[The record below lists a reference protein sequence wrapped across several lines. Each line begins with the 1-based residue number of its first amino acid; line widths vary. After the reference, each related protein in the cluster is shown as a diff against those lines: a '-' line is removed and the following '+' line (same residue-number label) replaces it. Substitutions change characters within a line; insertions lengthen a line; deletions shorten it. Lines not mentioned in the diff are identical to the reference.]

1 MQFPRKFILIGGIAL
16 SLCAAGQTPAKP
28 AESANQTPGV
38 AATQPVIT
46 VRGLCAHRDNDQAN
60 ANGQTGCT
68 KTMTREQFEALVKA
82 LNPDGQTLPPNG
94 RQNLAKT
101 YSEYVAIETAARNSG
116 MEDTLQFS
124 QLMEWLRLKTITD
137 LYRRSIQE
145 KFRTPAPEEIT
156 AYYKQHFPDYE
167 TLKLVR
173 ILIPR
178 ADSSVQVSNQE
189 DFDKK
194 AHEAANAARQR
205 MMKGEDPEQIQN
217 DAYSTLG
224 LTHPPLTDLGS
235 RRRTELVKEE
245 AAELFSLKPGEV
257 SQVETEPKSYVIYKV
272 VGKDVTPQDQV
283 KPDIAREIYQKKFKD
298 AMQAVLDAA
307 PAEFNEQYFRP
318 ATPATSTS
326 PAH

>member
-1 MQFPRKFILIGGIAL
+1 MWFPRKFISIVGITF
-16 SLCAAGQTPAKP
+16 SLLAAGQTPAKP
-28 AESANQTPGV
+28 PEPANPAPDV

-46 VRGLCAHRDNDQAN
+46 VRGLCPQQGQASASG
-60 ANGQTGCT
+60 ANPCS
-68 KTMTREQFEALVKA
+68 KAMTREQFEALVKA
-82 LNPDGQTLPPNG
+82 LNPEGQNLPPNG

-101 YSEYVAIETAARNSG
+101 YAEYVAIEAAARNSG
-116 MEDTLQFS
+116 MEDTLQFRE
-124 QLMEWLRLKTITD
+124 LMEWLRLKAITD

-145 KFRTPAPEEIT
+145 KYRTPSPEEIT

-167 TLKLVR
+167 TVKLVR

-178 ADSSVQVSNQE
+178 ADSSGQVNNQE

-205 MMKGEDPEQIQN
+205 MMKGEAPEQIQN

-235 RRRTELVKEE
+235 RRRTELIKEE

-257 SQVETEPKSYVIYKV
+257 SQVETEPNSYVIYKV
-272 VGKDVTPQDQV
+272 AGKDVVPQDQV
-283 KPDIAREIYQKKFKD
+283 KSDIAREIYQKKFKD

-307 PAEFNEQYFRP
+307 PVEFNEQYFRP
-318 ATPATSTS
+318 ATCAS
-326 PAH
+326 PTH